1 MYPAGGR
8 KVFYLRKEQ
17 FIMIMLGNIAHFV
30 AWILSLTGDKEEEY
44 YFDLVADILGGDE
57 IPSPY

>member
-17 FIMIMLGNIAHFV
+17 FIMPSEIKLSGIAHFV
-30 AWILSLTGDKEEEY
+30 AWILSLTGDKDEEY
-44 YFDLVADILGGDE
+44 YFDLVAGILGDAQL
-57 IPSPY
+57 

>member
-1 MYPAGGR
+1 
-8 KVFYLRKEQ
+8 
-17 FIMIMLGNIAHFV
+17 MIMLGNIAHFV

-57 IPSPY
+57 IPMPY